1 VPRIILW
8 LICLTSMLGPTW
20 AADSASLRSG
30 AFDPPRQAPELAL
43 KGSNG
48 EELNL
53 TSFRGKVVVLG
64 FGFTSCTDVCPIT
77 LSVLAQARK
86 KLGARAADVQVVY
99 VTVDPARDNAERL
112 RKYLT
117 AFDASFIGGTGAPER
132 LAAVRKAYG
141 IAAEKK
147 GTGDSY
153 SMAHSSYTYL
163 IDRQGRLR
171 ALMPFGHTADDYV
184 HDLGLLLQQ

>member
-1 VPRIILW
+1 MPRIILW

-153 SMAHSSYTYL
+153 SMAHSSYTYH
-163 IDRQGRLR
+163 IDRQGLLR